1 MTEDR
6 DEQGYRR
13 RHNQWMVF
21 WTAIGAVATIGSAV
35 VAVYLSTAAGDHDRG
50 ADAAV
55 TPIGTATSP
64 PPKSPEP
71 PPSESRSPSNSPPS
85 SPSPPSPSA
94 SDVPLAVSETRLAGR
109 LKESG
114 FECRTISDRAGRA
127 RKALASL
134 VCTDGRADPGD
145 NVDALSFGSLAD
157 LKEFMDLERQ
167 RARDS
172 AGTPGSYLDS
182 YTWQT
187 GNRVG
192 EEVYF
197 YGNVGQDSWEHI
209 VVAAYEEDEFVA
221 RYGQYFAI
229 LADDPD
235 KGRLRSW
242 WSGKPI

>member
-21 WTAIGAVATIGSAV
+21 WTAIGAVATIGSTV
-35 VAVYLSTAAGDHDRG
+35 VAVYLSTAAGDHERG
-50 ADAAV
+50 VDAAG
-55 TPIGTATSP
+55 TPVGTATSP
-64 PPKSPEP
+64 LPKSPEP
-71 PPSESRSPSNSPPS
+71 APSESS
-85 SPSPPSPSA
+85 SLSDSPPSPSA
-94 SDVPLAVSETRLAGR
+94 SDVPRAVSETRLAGR

-114 FECRTISDRAGRA
+114 FECRTTSNRAGRA
-127 RKALASL
+127 RKALAAL

-172 AGTPGSYLDS
+172 AGAPGSYLDS
-182 YTWQT
+182 YTWQM
-187 GNRVG
+187 GDRIG